1 MQISHIAMIFFLFNK
16 FEVLTLHNFKEFI
29 LLNEFV
35 LFAHERLK
43 IRVPT
48 RGTPTLTFSVKL

>member
-1 MQISHIAMIFFLFNK
+1 MIFFLFNK
-16 FEVLTLHNFKEFI
+16 FEVLTLRNFREFI

-43 IRVPT
+43 IRIPT
-48 RGTPTLTFSVKL
+48 RDTPTLIFSVKL